1 MFRPLPVPGIAG
13 TLESVAA
20 NCMME
25 VMPLSTDIV
34 GEITPLKLVR
44 RCEHGKGDKLGVPVF
59 DGVTVG
65 VGKLDGVGV
74 GDVEAEAV

>member
-1 MFRPLPVPGIAG
+1 M
-13 TLESVAA
+13 ESVAE

-25 VMPLSTDIV
+25 VVPLSVVIV
-34 GEITPLKLVR
+34 GASVPLKLVR
-44 RCEHGKGDKLGVPVF
+44 RCEQGNGDKLGVPVF

-65 VGKLDGVGV
+65 VGKLDGVRV